1 MSTNIQP
8 CPCAV
13 RTIFVFDSPQFQNA
27 CNTVYEY
34 KTAVDIQKNAAV
46 TGKTYKFKSDLERMQ
61 YLLGSY
67 NRKPS
72 CQPSR

>member
-13 RTIFVFDSPQFQNA
+13 STIFVFDSPQVQNA
-27 CNTVYEY
+27 CNTVYEH
-34 KTAVDIQKNAAV
+34 KLAVDTKNNAAV
-46 TGKTYKFKSDLERMQ
+46 TGKTYKFKSDLERIQ
-61 YLLGSY
+61 YKLGSY
-67 NRKPS
+67 NRKTS